1 MKVRCI
7 LSENRGYLTHGKIY
21 DVVSKEGD
29 ESKVFPG
36 ENVNPV
42 GFEIKNDKGDYSYCL
57 FDDCAHADWEV
68 VE

>member
-7 LSENRGYLTHGKIY
+7 LNGNRGYLTHGKVY

-36 ENVNPV
+36 NPV
-42 GFEIKNDKGDYSYCL
+42 FEGEFEIKNDKGDYSYCL
-57 FDDCAHADWEV
+57 FKDCSHADWEI